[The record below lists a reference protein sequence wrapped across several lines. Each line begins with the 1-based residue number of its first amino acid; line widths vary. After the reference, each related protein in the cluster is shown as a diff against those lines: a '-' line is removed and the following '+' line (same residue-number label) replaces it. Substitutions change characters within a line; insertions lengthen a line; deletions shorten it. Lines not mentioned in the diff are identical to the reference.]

1 MKSLTKTLSDALLI
15 EKPSLEIEKLFK
27 TKEFQDFLPEL
38 EQLKQCQQDPDHHP
52 EGSVWNHTML
62 VIDEASEL
70 KAITDRPLKFMYAAL
85 FHDIGKPQSESIDSD
100 GKIHSYDHDSI
111 GADMI
116 KALTSRLELP
126 NDYQSFIEPL
136 VRYHMRMHWLERLS
150 DKKVIKMMLTCDM
163 VSLLCLNKADTLG
176 RKLDKTKQ
184 LIKLKFEEKYK
195 RIDRLSQGQFGKIIP
210 IVSHETLI
218 SESLSSTKDQD
229 EIELKIAFDLQ
240 LQAKSKEQIIKT
252 LTKRKKQRL

>member
-85 FHDIGKPQSESIDSD
+85 FHDIGKPQSESIDSN
-100 GKIHSYDHDSI
+100 GKIHSH
-111 GADMI
+111 
-116 KALTSRLELP
+116 
-126 NDYQSFIEPL
+126 
-136 VRYHMRMHWLERLS
+136 
-150 DKKVIKMMLTCDM
+150 
-163 VSLLCLNKADTLG
+163 
-176 RKLDKTKQ
+176 
-184 LIKLKFEEKYK
+184 
-195 RIDRLSQGQFGKIIP
+195 II
-210 IVSHETLI
+210 
-218 SESLSSTKDQD
+218 
-229 EIELKIAFDLQ
+229 
-240 LQAKSKEQIIKT
+240 
-252 LTKRKKQRL
+252 